1 MCLCS
6 CACLCVSVM
15 LGAGMCRCS
24 GPLRSRR
31 GQKKK
36 KKKQPDREASL
47 IKLPPG
53 RFFEKGDSPDLAPCL
68 VGPRVTSKSFDLAGH
83 PLLSQLR
90 LFACVLPLGVS
101 LFEEKWLE
109 QQLQKENY
117 S

>member
-1 MCLCS
+1 ML
-6 CACLCVSVM
+6 ACPV
-15 LGAGMCRCS
+15 LGPVAFAQGS
-24 GPLRSRR
+24 
-31 GQKKK
+31 KKK
-36 KKKQPDREASL
+36 RKNQPDREAGL
-47 IKLPPG
+47 IKKLPPG
-53 RFFEKGDSPDLAPCL
+53 RFFEKGDPPDLAPCL